1 MNMRTGLAALIV
13 VALAS
18 CGTTESSKAG
28 WEGGA
33 KFERG
38 TTVAIADLNKSGES
52 MAGKQVQIEGTVKSM
67 CKGKGCWVEVS
78 DGTQTV
84 IAKSPKDAVLFPKD
98 SVGKKVV
105 VQGIVRVN
113 PAEACGEGSSEGSSH
128 GEGHECPKPELLVEI
143 QGAQLP

>member
-1 MNMRTGLAALIV
+1 MNVKTGLAALLV

-78 DGTQTV
+78 DGSQAV
-84 IAKSPKDAVLFPKD
+84 IAKSVQDAILFPKD
-98 SVGKKVV
+98 CVGKKVL
-105 VQGIVRVN
+105 VQGVVRYK
-113 PAEACGEGSSEGSSH
+113 PAEECGEGSGS
-128 GEGHECPKPELLVEI
+128 GGDHECPKPEILVEI